1 MLLPMAVERHSF
13 IPGTVPPGTRGQA
26 RPGTSSAGGGGGV
39 QRAPGTKTRR
49 GSTNWDSMFG
59 KGGKTR
65 RREVVAFSSRPDFFY
80 MHLNDKDKGEGERIA
95 SMLSAM
101 GFSIYVSLTQL
112 YTTCHNKYS
121 VHTYFI
127 SIY

>member
-1 MLLPMAVERHSF
+1 M
-13 IPGTVPPGTRGQA
+13 
-26 RPGTSSAGGGGGV
+26 
-39 QRAPGTKTRR
+39 
-49 GSTNWDSMFG
+49 
-59 KGGKTR
+59 
-65 RREVVAFSSRPDFFY
+65 AFSSLLDFFY

-127 SIY
+127 SIYNKIPWYILTYVSAMVFGSPVAECK

>member
-1 MLLPMAVERHSF
+1 MLLPMADERHSF

-59 KGGKTR
+59 KWGTTNHRG
-65 RREVVAFSSRPDFFY
+65 VVAFSGRLDFFY
-80 MHLNDKDKGEGERIA
+80 MHLNDKDRGGREDC
-95 SMLSAM
+95 
-101 GFSIYVSLTQL
+101 IYAKCNGVLNL
-112 YTTCHNKYS
+112 YLLDPVCNLL
-121 VHTYFI
+121 
-127 SIY
+127 